1 MSGQSA
7 TGGGSD
13 PALPPAVVPP
23 ARSQGW
29 WGGRNR
35 AALGQGLAVAAV
47 VAAVDQASKLWL
59 LNVFHLAERGVVTLA
74 PVLDLHLVRNYGIS
88 YGLFQ
93 QHGALGRSLLLVV
106 NVVAV
111 VFLAAWLM
119 RAQSRL
125 VVVALALIIGGAV
138 GNSIDRVAYG
148 AVIDFIAFH
157 VVTPSFRFDWYV
169 FNLADAAIVAGVA
182 GLLYDS
188 LRGDRAAKTP

>member
-7 TGGGSD
+7 TGGSSE
-13 PALPPAVVPP
+13 PTSPPAVAPS
-23 ARSQGW
+23 ARLPGW
-29 WGGRNR
+29 SGGGNR
-35 AALGQGLAVAAV
+35 AALWQGLAVAAV
-47 VAAVDQASKLWL
+47 VTALDQSVKLWL
-59 LNVFHLAERGVVTLA
+59 LNIVHLTENDIVTLA
-74 PVLDLHLVRNYGIS
+74 PVLDLRLVRNYGIS

-93 QHGALGRSLLLVV
+93 QHGALGRGLLLLV

-111 VFLAAWLM
+111 VLLAAWLM

-169 FNLADAAIVAGVA
+169 FNLADAAIVAGVI

-188 LRGDRAAKTP
+188 LYGHGAAKTP

>member
-13 PALPPAVVPP
+13 PTSPPAGLH
-23 ARSQGW
+23 GW
-29 WGGRNR
+29 WGGGNR
-35 AALGQGLAVAAV
+35 TALRQGLAVAAF
-47 VAAVDQASKLWL
+47 VAALDQAAKLWL
-59 LNVFHLAERGVVTLA
+59 LNVFDLAGKGVVTLA

-93 QHGALGRSLLLVV
+93 QHGALGRSLLLLV

-111 VFLAAWLM
+111 VLLAAWMM
-119 RAQSRL
+119 RVQSRL
-125 VVVALALIIGGAV
+125 VVVALGLIIGGAV

-169 FNLADAAIVAGVA
+169 FNLADAAIVAGVV